1 MELTH
6 IALENLS
13 ISSQNMR
20 HAKRAPDITD
30 ILPSVRKRG
39 ILMPLLVRQNG
50 SPTTFEIVAGR
61 RRYFAA
67 RTVAEE
73 RGTIDPLPCHILGN
87 GDDAD
92 ALEAS
97 LIENMH
103 RVNPDP
109 MTEFETFSKLIRDG
123 KDIAEIAATF
133 GMTSREVEQ
142 RMALGNLLP
151 KIRDAY
157 RREELDDD
165 TIQHLTMASKSQQKD
180 WLALFEDKNEHAPMG
195 YQLKQ
200 WLFGG
205 RSISTEVALFPLESY
220 PGQIV
225 ADLFGDNSYFTD
237 ADLFWEK
244 QNETIAAKR
253 DEYLASGWKE
263 VVILETGTMFET
275 WAHAKTGKKKG
286 GKVFIG
292 VSPRGEVSFHEGYVS
307 NKEARR
313 QKNKEADGD
322 GDAAPVPTKPEV
334 SGPMRS
340 YIDLHRHMSVRAA
353 LLDAPGVALR
363 LVIVHAMKGSRLWS
377 VSPEPQRTGRKD
389 TDESVADSPAQKE
402 FLARRAAVLAFL
414 GLPEGSGLTA
424 CHGDDT
430 APIFARLMAL
440 SDEDAAKVLTFVM
453 ADSLEVGSEL
463 VDLAGEHLAVNM
475 AATWTPDNVFFDLL
489 RDKRVINTVVADL
502 ASKSVADA
510 NVSATGKVQKQIIRD
525 CLTGGNGRTKV
536 EGWVPRWMQFPSRCY
551 KSEA

>member
-13 ISSQNMR
+13 ISAQNMR

-73 RGTIDPLPCHILGN
+73 RGTIDPLPCHVLGH

-103 RVNPDP
+103 RVNADP

-151 KIRDAY
+151 KIREAY

-165 TIQHLTMASKSQQKD
+165 TIQHLTMATKSQQKD
-180 WLALFEDKNEHAPMG
+180 WLALFEDESEHPPMG

-205 RSISTEVALFPLESY
+205 RTISTEIALFPLESY

-237 ADLFWEK
+237 ADLFWQK
-244 QNETIAAKR
+244 QNESIAAKR
-253 DEYLASGWKE
+253 DEYLAAGWKE

-286 GKVFIG
+286 GKVFIA

-322 GDAAPVPTKPEV
+322 AETAPVPTKPEV

-340 YIDLHRHMSVRAA
+340 YIDLHRHMGVRAA

-389 TDESVADSPAQKE
+389 TDESVANSPAQKE
-402 FLARRAAVLAFL
+402 FHARRAAVLAFL

-430 APIFARLMAL
+430 APIFARLMEL

-475 AATWTPDNVFFDLL
+475 AATWTADNAFFDLL

-502 ASKSVADA
+502 AGKSVADA

-525 CLTGGNGRTKV
+525 CLAGGNGRTKV

>member
-13 ISSQNMR
+13 ISAQNMR
-20 HAKRAPDITD
+20 HGKRAPDITD

-50 SPTTFEIVAGR
+50 SPTTFEIIAGR

-103 RVNPDP
+103 RVNADP

-123 KDIAEIAATF
+123 KDIGDIAATF

-151 KIRDAY
+151 KIREAY

-165 TIQHLTMASKSQQKD
+165 TIQHLTMATKSQQKD
-180 WLALFEDKNEHAPMG
+180 WLALFEDENEHAPMG

-205 RSISTEVALFPLESY
+205 RSVSTEVALFALDSY

-225 ADLFGDNSYFTD
+225 ADLFGDNSYFAD
-237 ADLFWEK
+237 VDLFWQK
-244 QNETIAAKR
+244 QNEAIAAKR
-253 DEYLASGWKE
+253 DEYIAAGWKE
-263 VVILETGTMFET
+263 VMILETGTMFET
-275 WAHAKTGKKKG
+275 WAHTKTGKKKG
-286 GKVFIG
+286 GKVFIA
-292 VSPRGEVSFHEGYVS
+292 VSPRGEVTFHEGYIS
-307 NKEARR
+307 NKESRR
-313 QKNKEADGD
+313 QKNKDGD
-322 GDAAPVPTKPEV
+322 GDAESAPVSAKPEV
-334 SGPMRS
+334 SGPMRA
-340 YIDLHRHMSVRAA
+340 YIDLHRHLGVRAA

-363 LVIVHAMKGSRLWS
+363 LVIVHVMKGSRLWS

-389 TDESVADSPAQKE
+389 TDESVSESPAQKE

-414 GLPEGSGLTA
+414 GLPEGSGLTS
-424 CHGDDT
+424 CHGDET

-440 SDEDAAKVLTFVM
+440 SDADAAKVLTFIM
-453 ADSLEVGSEL
+453 ADSLKVGSEL
-463 VDLAGEHLAVNM
+463 VDLAGQHLGVNM
-475 AATWTPDNVFFDLL
+475 AATWTADNAFFDLL
-489 RDKRVINTVVADL
+489 RDKRLVNTMVADL
-502 ASKSVADA
+502 AGKSVADA
-510 NVSATGKVQKQIIRD
+510 NISATGKVQKQIIRD

-536 EGWVPRWMQFPSRCY
+536 EGWVPRWMAFPSRAY
-551 KSEA
+551 RSEA